1 MKNDIK
7 TYANN
12 KKYATDEGNDYRTS
26 SINCNLIK
34 IHLTKQQVFHVDP
47 KAILQIIFMR
57 NLELAEVAA
66 IFVILKE
73 VNKTIL
79 IMIK

>member
-1 MKNDIK
+1 M
-7 TYANN
+7 
-12 KKYATDEGNDYRTS
+12 
-26 SINCNLIK
+26 
-34 IHLTKQQVFHVDP
+34 HLTKQQVFHVDP

-79 IMIK
+79 IMIKWLSITVQTLGYQISSW

>member
-12 KKYATDEGNDYRTS
+12 KKYATDEGNDFRTS

-47 KAILQIIFMR
+47 KAILQISFMG

-66 IFVILKE
+66 IFVILQE
-73 VNKTIL
+73 VSKTIL
-79 IMIK
+79 IIIK